1 MAFVGVWLRLTRSI
15 GVVGALTAAMA
26 VYGSLEPPT
35 SAFASNFGVELN
47 GTYRVISNGDWAKS
61 NDMFLAEKTVVQ
73 TWTVTSSCTSPIS
86 CTGTVTS
93 DQGWSAPLSTTGD
106 YWIVDRVVENWE
118 RCPDGTAAPGAQNF
132 KFWGWDPVNS
142 YRNLKIVDLLAGRD
156 RTLAASGAC
165 GINKPLVI
173 ELPMRLEKLS

>member
-1 MAFVGVWLRLTRSI
+1 VGSWLRL
-15 GVVGALTAAMA
+15 AAFTAAIA
-26 VYGSLEPPT
+26 VVGSLEPT
-35 SAFASNFGVELN
+35 ASSSASNFGTELN

-61 NDMFLAEKTVVQ
+61 NEVFLNEKTVVQ

-93 DQGWSAPLSTTGD
+93 DQGWTAPMRTTGD
-106 YWIVDRVVENWE
+106 YWSVDRILENWMP
-118 RCPDGTAAPGAQNF
+118 CPDGTAAPGAQNF

-142 YRNLKIVDLLAGRD
+142 YRNLKIVDLLAGKD
-156 RTLAASGAC
+156 RTIAASGAC
-165 GINKPLVI
+165 GVNRPLVI

>member
-1 MAFVGVWLRLTRSI
+1 VGIWFRLARGI
-15 GVVGALTAAMA
+15 GVIVALTAAMA
-26 VYGSLEPPT
+26 VHGSLEPTT

-47 GTYRVISNGDWAKS
+47 GTYRVLSNGDWAKS
-61 NDMFLAEKTVVQ
+61 NDVFLDEKTVVQ
-73 TWTVTSSCTSPIS
+73 TWTVASSCTSPIS

-106 YWIVDRVVENWE
+106 YWIVDRVIENWMP
-118 RCPDGTAAPGAQNF
+118 CPDGTAAPGAQNF

-165 GINKPLVI
+165 GVNRPLVI